1 MKFFVSFLFIS
12 FSFALPAH
20 SRSGGPRIA
29 EPKEFQYIHC
39 TKTEPFADKL
49 VDHYV
54 VDIKNKRQPKL
65 YFSLGPVT
73 AKTSEL
79 RSLRLLD
86 QRLVQSASQDFDIIW
101 TSTRLNLKFELQ
113 IADNGGQV
121 LNGVLTQNG
130 QSSFVSCLDAALE

>member
-1 MKFFVSFLFIS
+1 MNFLVSILFILS
-12 FSFALPAH
+12 TSLPAH
-20 SRSGGPRIA
+20 SRSGGPRIS
-29 EPKEFQYIHC
+29 EPREFQYIHC
-39 TKTEPFADKL
+39 TKTEPFTDKL

-54 VDIKNKRQPKL
+54 IDIKNKRQPKL

-130 QSSFVSCLDAALE
+130 QSSFVRCLDSALE